1 MEEVE
6 KLLYEYSNYIFE
18 LYEDKDK
25 FADMIVKK
33 MIRLNDSEKYIAY
46 VCVVTQMKGNNAEIL
61 LRKIIQCD
69 LLDPEILNE
78 ERTLYYDTLP
88 GWAQDIIKN

>member
-6 KLLYEYSNYIFE
+6 KLIYEYSNYIFE

-25 FADMIVKK
+25 FADIIVKK
-33 MIRLNDSEKYIAY
+33 MIRLNDSEKYISY
-46 VCVVTQMKGNNAEIL
+46 VCVVTQMKGINGEIL
-61 LRKIIQCD
+61 LKKMIQCD
-69 LLDPEILNE
+69 LLDEEIMNE

-88 GWAQDIIKN
+88 DWAQNIVKK